1 MKKIKVI
8 LIDDEEPALDLLAFY
23 AQKNPSLELKQ
34 RFSNGISALK
44 WLANNH
50 VDLVISDIEMP
61 GLNGLELAKTL
72 PSDTKIIFSTAYDN
86 YAVQG
91 FNLAAVDYLLKP
103 YPAERFNQAISRAVD
118 QIQLDHFKDQIE
130 ESIIVKVNYTNRTV
144 YLSEILFIES
154 VNNNLH
160 LHLINDEKLVFRAS
174 LKTISEQLPEQKFFR
189 IHRSYIVPR
198 QRITAFNNNRVI
210 VGNKEFPISAPFK
223 NEFLKWMNGGEK

>member
-34 RFSNGISALK
+34 RFSNGVSAQK
-44 WLANNH
+44 WLTENS

-130 ESIIVKVNYTNRTV
+130 ESIIIKVNYTNRTV

-160 LHLINDEKLVFRAS
+160 LHLNNGDSLVFRAS
-174 LKTISEQLPEQKFFR
+174 LKSICEQLPNERFFR
-189 IHRSYIVPR
+189 IHRSFIVPKEK
-198 QRITAFNNNRVI
+198 ITAYNAHQVI
-210 VGNKEFPISAPFK
+210 IRNKELPISTPYK
-223 NEFLKWMNGGEK
+223 SDFLVWMGRV